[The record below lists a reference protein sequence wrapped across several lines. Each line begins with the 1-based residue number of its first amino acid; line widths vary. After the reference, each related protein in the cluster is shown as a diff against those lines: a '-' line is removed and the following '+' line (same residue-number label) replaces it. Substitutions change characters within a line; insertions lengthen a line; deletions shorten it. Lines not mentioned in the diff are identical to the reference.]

1 MKKSVFIIVASTLL
15 ASASYAQ
22 NSNSDSRDKLS
33 LGLKIG
39 ANLSNVYDSKGDQ
52 FNADSKFGLVAGAFV
67 SIPIVKYLGIQ
78 PEILFSQKG
87 FKGSGSILGS
97 DYSFTRTTTY
107 IDVPLLVAFKPI
119 SALTILAGPQYSYL
133 VKQKYVFNSALVNID
148 QEKEFSND
156 NVRKNI
162 LCFIG
167 GFDFNIDQIVIGARA
182 GWDLQTNNGDGTSA
196 TPRYKNMWYQATIG
210 FRL

>member
-1 MKKSVFIIVASTLL
+1 MKKLIFIFVASTLL
-15 ASASYAQ
+15 ASTSYAQ
-22 NSNSDSRDKLS
+22 NTDFDSRNKLS
-33 LGLKIG
+33 VGLKVG
-39 ANLSNVYDSKGDQ
+39 ANLSNVYDSEGDQ
-52 FNADSKFGLVAGAFV
+52 FNADSKFGLAGGAFI

-97 DYSFTRTTTY
+97 NYSFTRTTDY
-107 IDVPLLVAFKPI
+107 IDVPLLLAFKPI
-119 SALTILAGPQYSYL
+119 STLTILAGPQYSYL
-133 VKQKYVFNSALVNID
+133 MKQKYVFNSALVNLD

-156 NVRKNI
+156 NVQKNI

-167 GFDFNIDQIVIGARA
+167 GFDINIDQIVIGVRA

-196 TPRYKNMWYQATIG
+196 TPRYKNMWYQATVG

>member
-97 DYSFTRTTTY
+97 DYSFARTTNY
-107 IDVPLLVAFKPI
+107 IDVPLLVAFKPV

>member
-1 MKKSVFIIVASTLL
+1 MKQSIFIIVASTLL
-15 ASASYAQ
+15 VTTSYAQ
-22 NSNSDSRDKLS
+22 NTNFDSRDKLS
-33 LGLKIG
+33 IGLKIG
-39 ANLSNVYDSKGDQ
+39 ANLSNVYDSEGDQ
-52 FNADSKFGLVAGAFV
+52 FNADSKLGLAAGAFV

-97 DYSFTRTTTY
+97 DYSFTRTTNY

-119 SALTILAGPQYSYL
+119 STLTILAGPQYSYL
-133 VKQKYVFNSALVNID
+133 VKQKYVFNSALVNLD
-148 QEKEFSND
+148 QEEKFSND
-156 NVRKNI
+156 NIQKNI

-167 GFDFNIDQIVIGARA
+167 GFDINLNQIVIGARA
-182 GWDLQTNNGDGTSA
+182 GWDLHTNNGDGTSD

-210 FRL
+210 VRL